1 MHERRVSQRIPM
13 GLPVEIRWKTRAGTL
28 KQATG
33 TTGNI
38 SGNGLFIEIPIRLP
52 LSTSLMMN
60 MLLPRGQTQ
69 VPLELSCQGRVVRL
83 KGNGQVDGLCVVID
97 EYELRPVSPAGPGGK
112 RPRKQVMR
120 NSGRPGISRKRPSM

>member
-33 TTGNI
+33 KTGDI

-97 EYELRPVSPAGPGGK
+97 EYELRPMSRAGSGGK
-112 RPRKQVMR
+112 RPRKQVTR
-120 NSGRPGISRKRPSM
+120 ILGRPEISRKRPST